1 MSLRPFGCMLMLRW
15 CLLNQYF
22 CLFLVCD
29 DGVVVVCEDIL
40 VCGGVVT
47 VNVVEDAYELKY
59 SGRI

>member
-1 MSLRPFGCMLMLRW
+1 MEDPRVFASIRLYADVVC
-15 CLLNQYF
+15 CLL
-22 CLFLVCD
+22 LVCD

-40 VCGGVVT
+40 VCGGVVM